1 MTTPSTL
8 KMIIRFYLD
17 EQVPVK
23 SEKTE
28 VIDSEIQRYV
38 KFM

>member
-8 KMIIRFYLD
+8 KMLIRVYLD

-23 SEKTE
+23 SEKIE
-28 VIDSEIQRYV
+28 AINSEI
-38 KFM
+38 

>member
-1 MTTPSTL
+1 MR
-8 KMIIRFYLD
+8 IYLD

-28 VIDSEIQRYV
+28 AIDSEIQRYV
-38 KFM
+38 KLM